1 MYRTMCRTLALCA
14 VILAVFL
21 AAAVTRQS
29 VDVGVRVHSGCSV
42 TPQGDDK
49 DGAAVAAAR
58 WHGVSPLGGDDNNG
72 G

>member
-1 MYRTMCRTLALCA
+1 MHRTMYRALVLCV

-29 VDVGVRVHSGCSV
+29 VDVGVRVHSGCSAS
-42 TPQGDDK
+42 PQGDD
-49 DGAAVAAAR
+49 DSGAAVAAAR
-58 WHGVSPLGGDDNNG
+58 WHGASPLGGDDNNG